1 MRRTRIR
8 HLILLLLLGTAVW
21 LGYRALRQQMVRA
34 PEETG
39 ASWEHIFTRPVRS
52 LAVLGDSLVLGT
64 YQGSGIL
71 QADGRLVHLAAEPAG
86 SDSPW
91 AGAVFALAVDGKRR
105 RVYEGRD
112 QAYEVGMLDLR
123 EGMWQPLP
131 RFGDSQRWTV
141 WSLAVGDA
149 LYAGTGKGVW
159 ARPLGVTRGGWQLL
173 GPPAERA
180 RLPVFSLLQTEQGV
194 YAGTFDGIWLCRN
207 GEWQF
212 LADGPRGKVLALAE
226 RTWEGQRYL
235 AAGTGSG
242 LFLRRGERPWR
253 RVDGDY
259 PEDPVVYTLAFDS
272 SGVLFAGMADG
283 VARLGLAGG
292 HALKRLE
299 KVGLSGPVM
308 ALAWHDGALFA
319 GGDGGVFVWRE
330 RR

>member
-1 MRRTRIR
+1 MRRIRIR

-39 ASWEHIFTRPVRS
+39 ASWEQIFARPVRS

-64 YQGSGIL
+64 YQGSSIL

-159 ARPLGVTRGGWQLL
+159 MHPSEPEGGWQLI
-173 GPPAERA
+173 GPPAGRA
-180 RLPVFSLLQTEQGV
+180 RLPVFSLLYTEEGLYV
-194 YAGTFDGIWLCRN
+194 GTFDGVWLYAE
-207 GEWQF
+207 GEWHH
-212 LADGPRGKVLALAE
+212 LVDGPRAKVLALTGF
-226 RTWEGQRYL
+226 TWKGRRML
-235 AAGTGSG
+235 AAGTGDG
-242 LFLRRGERPWR
+242 LFLQADADPWQ
-253 RVDGDY
+253 RVEGKY
-259 PEDPVVYTLAFDS
+259 AGDPVVYSLVFDERD
-272 SGVLFAGMADG
+272 GALFAGTADG
-283 VARLGLAGG
+283 VVRLDVASGEGPM
-292 HALKRLE
+292 RWE